1 MANTP
6 KIIGPVADFIDKESA
21 TVQVKKKKG
30 VVQTVIDD
38 KMLQQLV
45 SGSIWT
51 QDTDQIISVRN
62 TLEKFMKTVK
72 ASLKMFD
79 EELKNQRKIHGDDH
93 LKEVNFF
100 RKPRTPKDGVDT
112 SLMDDLSF
120 GEDEDEEDDETSE

>member
-6 KIIGPVADFIDKESA
+6 AKIVGPTADFIDKESA

-51 QDTDQIISVRN
+51 QEVDQIVSVRN

-79 EELKNQRKIHGDDH
+79 EELKNQRKIHGEDH
-93 LKEVNFF
+93 LTGVNFF
-100 RKPRTPKDGVDT
+100 RKPRTPKEGVDT

-120 GEDEDEEDDETSE
+120 DEDDDEE